1 MSDAGKHS
9 SENAGIFT
17 GGIPSTNY
25 SFSSLQNYSRA
36 GISPQPS
43 SSINLIAGGA
53 GIQGISGGSA
63 ASTRLTG
70 SSRLSRATQFAGFAG
85 SAAEILRKGSS
96 SLGSALRGNDAVNS
110 SGGRGR
116 RMKLSG
122 ISVKG
127 SSVVAPMLS
136 GETMKVPVK
145 TVAVDVASAGRQTR
159 NGMGYHRET
168 GWAGDTSDSGA
179 KKIGSGIVNGEKYAG
194 RGIREIEYE

>member
-9 SENAGIFT
+9 SENTGIFT
-17 GGIPSTNY
+17 GGIPSSNY

-36 GISPQPS
+36 SITPQPS
-43 SSINLIAGGA
+43 SSINLLAGGT
-53 GIQGISGGSA
+53 GIQGISGGTL
-63 ASTRLTG
+63 ASTRMTG
-70 SSRLSRATQFAGFAG
+70 ASSLSRATRFAGFAG

-96 SLGSALRGNDAVNS
+96 SLISVLKGNEAVN
-110 SGGRGR
+110 RGR

-122 ISVKG
+122 IAVKG
-127 SSVVAPMLS
+127 SSIVAPMMS
-136 GETMKVPVK
+136 GEIMTVPVK
-145 TVAVDVASAGRQTR
+145 AVAVDVASAARQTR